1 MEEEAITAELQDHGF
16 LLQMDGN
23 LHGGPSLVN
32 DDPNVQNTNGKFFEH
47 FLERN
52 PFLTVANNLNIC
64 QGKITRI
71 RKLQDKTEIA
81 ILDFL
86 IMNDKLR
93 PFLSKFVIDE
103 ERNFCLS
110 NFSQYKKNK
119 RVIETDHNLML
130 ADFNVSI
137 PKRKPDRIE
146 LFNLRDKKC
155 QEIFSQET
163 EINPE
168 LFQCFDSHL
177 PFEVQCKI
185 WLKNFNSILYKCFK
199 KVRITNNKKKKG
211 KYDDLLHERIELKK
225 EAKLISIDEDMK
237 RRIEARIFQ
246 IENQVSDEISEKYVE
261 EIVEVLKKLGGD
273 GQNLS
278 GSGRKEIWNILKKKY
293 PKCETAVPIGKKDK
307 SGNIVSNH
315 EGLKDIYLI
324 YFGDF

>member
-1 MEEEAITAELQDHGF
+1 MFGVNSAGIKCKLESLDVILNQLNPQIWTIQETKLKPNEKLKSEVTNKYQIYYLYRKESQGGGLAIGIDKEIESTLIKEGNDEVEAMVVQIMLDRFPIKVVAAYGPQENALKEKKEKFWSFLEEEAITAELQDHGF

-23 LHGGPSLVN
+23 LHGGPNLVN

-71 RKLQDKTEIA
+71 RKLQNKTEIA

-93 PFLSKFVIDE
+93 PFLSKFIIDE

-130 ADFNVSI
+130 ADFKISV

-163 EINPE
+163 ESNPE

-185 WLKNFNSILYKCFK
+185 CK
-199 KVRITNNKKKKG
+199 
-211 KYDDLLHERIELKK
+211 
-225 EAKLISIDEDMK
+225 M
-237 RRIEARIFQ
+237 
-246 IENQVSDEISEKYVE
+246 
-261 EIVEVLKKLGGD
+261 
-273 GQNLS
+273 
-278 GSGRKEIWNILKKKY
+278 
-293 PKCETAVPIGKKDK
+293 
-307 SGNIVSNH
+307 
-315 EGLKDIYLI
+315 
-324 YFGDF
+324 